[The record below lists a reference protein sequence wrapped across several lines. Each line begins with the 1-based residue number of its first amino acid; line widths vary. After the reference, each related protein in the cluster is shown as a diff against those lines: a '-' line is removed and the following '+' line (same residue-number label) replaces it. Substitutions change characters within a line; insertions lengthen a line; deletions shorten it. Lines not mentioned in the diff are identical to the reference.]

1 MTHNDDAWRA
11 AAASCPGYATYP
23 DTPPGDPSWWRRTG
37 TGTAPWRPAAF
48 TTTDPGPRR
57 PERDTSPA
65 GELIERILGGTFTA
79 PIDRVEMHPTAWQ
92 ALRAPTQP
100 EHRPPPDRL
109 GSVPVV
115 VVDTLP
121 AGAWRVIGRDGLV
134 LRYGRVDGPATTP
147 PPVYRV
153 PADPFRAPETPAA
166 ATATPTPA
174 PRPAS
179 AATDDV
185 PPAPPPSAPT
195 PDHDTTPGDAPPAE
209 PYTPGPQTVGRR
221 QLDPGSPWRWIRQF
235 L

>member
-1 MTHNDDAWRA
+1 MTHNDATWRA

-23 DTPPGDPSWWRRTG
+23 DTPPGDPSWWRRTPSRPA
-37 TGTAPWRPAAF
+37 TGTWRPASFA
-48 TTTDPGPRR
+48 TTDPGPRR

-65 GELIERILGGTFTA
+65 DDLTERILGGTITA

-134 LRYGRVDGPATTP
+134 LRYGHVDGPATTP
-147 PPVYRV
+147 LPVYRV
-153 PADPFRAPETPAA
+153 LTDPFSAPETPAD
-166 ATATPTPA
+166 ATPTPTPA
-174 PRPAS
+174 PQPAS

-185 PPAPPPSAPT
+185 PPAPPPERAAAPGET
-195 PDHDTTPGDAPPAE
+195 LPPPAE
-209 PYTPGPQTVGRR
+209 PTTPGPQTVGRR